1 MRIFKDHLN
10 AKNVTA
16 ANIPMTRNRLRN
28 VKAARARYFEE
39 IDRKKKEENQ
49 SKVNLKR
56 KIVSD
61 EITDVQKKKACLQ
74 ESINDLIKDVDKL
87 VFEAETKNDWK
98 LLGRSN
104 DLRKISRPKKKELDD
119 SKNIEYE
126 LLLRIET
133 FT

>member
-1 MRIFKDHLN
+1 MLKLCGKDTL
-10 AKNVTA
+10 K
-16 ANIPMTRNRLRN
+16 RLT
-28 VKAARARYFEE
+28 K
-39 IDRKKKEENQ
+39 KKKEENQ

-61 EITDVQKKKACLQ
+61 KITDVQKKKAHLE
-74 ESINDLIKDVDKL
+74 ESINDLMKDADKL
-87 VFEAETKNDWK
+87 AFEAETKNDLK

-104 DLRKISRPKKKELDD
+104 DLRKINRTKKKELDD
-119 SKNIEYE
+119 LKKIEHE

>member
-1 MRIFKDHLN
+1 MRIVKDHLN

-16 ANIPMTRNRLRN
+16 ANIPITRNMISN
-28 VKAARARYFEE
+28 VKAARARYFEG
-39 IDRKKKEENQ
+39 IGQKNKEENQ

-61 EITDVQKKKACLQ
+61 EITDIQKKKACL
-74 ESINDLIKDVDKL
+74 EENINDLIKNVDKPA
-87 VFEAETKNDWK
+87 FEAETKTDLK

-104 DLRKISRPKKKELDD
+104 DLQKICRTKKKELDD
-119 SKNIEYE
+119 LQKIEHE